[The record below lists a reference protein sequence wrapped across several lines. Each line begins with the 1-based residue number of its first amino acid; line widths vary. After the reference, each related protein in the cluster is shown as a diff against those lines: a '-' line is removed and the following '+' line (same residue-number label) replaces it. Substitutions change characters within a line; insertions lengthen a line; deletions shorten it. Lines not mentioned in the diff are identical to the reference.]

1 MNALSTLNIKN
12 LESEVLKT
20 VKNLF
25 LTKSFPS
32 CASVHVPGTDLKVL
46 YSVAECITDTG
57 SEKLF
62 SFSLGYYKFGIIVD
76 RSEHFHLKD
85 ASDFLDLDLAKIIE
99 DLISNAEKKVE
110 KYAEYLK

>member
-1 MNALSTLNIKN
+1 MNIKN

-20 VKNLF
+20 IKNLF

-32 CASVHVPGTDLKVL
+32 CDSVHVPGTDLKVS
-46 YSVAECITDTG
+46 YSVAECITDSN

-62 SFSLGYYKFGIIVD
+62 SFSLRYFKNGTLVD
-76 RSEHFHLKD
+76 RTEIFHLKD

-99 DLISNAEKKVE
+99 DLISKAEKKIE

>member
-1 MNALSTLNIKN
+1 MNTKN

-20 VKNLF
+20 IKNLF
-25 LTKSFPS
+25 LTKEFPS
-32 CASVHVPGTDLKVL
+32 CGSVHVPGTDLKVL
-46 YSVAECITDTG
+46 YSAGECITDSN

-62 SFSLGYYKFGIIVD
+62 SFSLRYFKFGTLVD
-76 RSEHFHLKD
+76 RTSIFHLKD
-85 ASDFLDLDLAKIIE
+85 AGDFLELDLAKIIE

>member
-1 MNALSTLNIKN
+1 MNTLNIKN

-32 CASVHVPGTDLKVL
+32 CGPVHVPGTDLKVL
-46 YSVAECITDTG
+46 YSVAECITEYG
-57 SEKLF
+57 SSKLF
-62 SFSLGYYKFGIIVD
+62 SFSLGYYKFGILVD
-76 RSEHFHLKD
+76 RTSEHFHLKD
-85 ASDFLDLDLAKIIE
+85 ASDFLDLDLTKTIE

>member
-1 MNALSTLNIKN
+1 MNTLNIKN
-12 LESEVLKT
+12 LETEVLKT

-32 CASVHVPGTDLKVL
+32 CGPVHVPGTDLKVL
-46 YSVAECITDTG
+46 YSVAECITDTE

-85 ASDFLDLDLAKIIE
+85 ASDFLDLDLSKTIE
-99 DLISNAEKKVE
+99 DLISKAEKKIE

>member
-1 MNALSTLNIKN
+1 MNTKN

-32 CASVHVPGTDLKVL
+32 CDSVHVPGTDLKVL

-76 RSEHFHLKD
+76 RTEIFHLKD
-85 ASDFLDLDLAKIIE
+85 ASDFLDLDLTKTIE
-99 DLISNAEKKVE
+99 DLIIKSEKKVK

>member
-1 MNALSTLNIKN
+1 MFI
-12 LESEVLKT
+12 
-20 VKNLF
+20 
-25 LTKSFPS
+25 TKSFPS
-32 CASVHVPGTDLKVL
+32 CDSVHVPGTDLKVS

-62 SFSLGYYKFGIIVD
+62 SFSLRYFKNGILVD
-76 RSEHFHLKD
+76 RTDIFHLKD

-99 DLISNAEKKVE
+99 DLILKAEKKIE